1 LLLPVNNGFN
11 VYQAKA
17 GKKTIGTANPGKS
30 SGVFMLNGNEID
42 IGIITQAKEM
52 IENKK
57 LNTIS
62 PVFLSHVAKP
72 KYINVA
78 SIQTITLMPVM
89 LPMFNTFEKSASV
102 AKKYIR
108 L

>member
-1 LLLPVNNGFN
+1 LIPVNSGFK

-17 GKKTIGTANPGKS
+17 GKKTIGTASPGKS
-30 SGVFMLNGNEID
+30 SGVFMVNGNEID
-42 IGIITQAKEM
+42 MGNNKHPKEI

-62 PVFLSHVAKP
+62 PVFLSHLVKP

-78 SIQTITLMPVM
+78 SIQTITLMPVI
-89 LPMFNTFEKSASV
+89 LPMFNIFEKSASV
-102 AKKYIR
+102 AKK
-108 L
+108 

>member
-1 LLLPVNNGFN
+1 LLIPVNSGFK

-17 GKKTIGTANPGKS
+17 GKKTIGTASPGKS
-30 SGVFMLNGNEID
+30 SGVLIVSGSEID
-42 IGIITQAKEM
+42 MGIITQAKEI

-78 SIQTITLMPVM
+78 SMQTITLMPVM
-89 LPMFNTFEKSASV
+89 LPMFNIFEKSASV
-102 AKKYIR
+102 AKK
-108 L
+108 